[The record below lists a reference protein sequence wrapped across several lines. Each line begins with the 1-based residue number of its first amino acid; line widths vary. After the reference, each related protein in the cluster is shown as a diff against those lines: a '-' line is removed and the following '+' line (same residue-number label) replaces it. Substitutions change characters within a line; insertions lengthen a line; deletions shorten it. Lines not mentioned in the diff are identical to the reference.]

1 MLLWRSNCHCMY
13 LPYHKASPILVFL
26 LLLVPVRIL
35 SQDSNRNLRDL
46 ALKVYID
53 CNRCD
58 IDFIHREI
66 PYVNYV
72 RDRQEAQVHLL
83 ITKQLTGSGGTEYR
97 LNFIGLKEFDG
108 INEETVYNSSPDE
121 TSDKTRRGYTRMI
134 SFGLMRYVATT
145 PLVDGLNLQYS
156 DSLGKISEN
165 QTVED
170 NWKSWVFDIRVIG
183 QLDEQESYS
192 SISSESDLGA
202 RKITPDWKVEF
213 GASYD
218 QSNNKYRYDGEEY
231 LSSKT
236 SFSIRNLTVKSLND
250 HWSLGARAG
259 IYSSTYGNTLFS
271 GSFAPAVEYNYFPY
285 FESNRKQIRFQYRVG
300 YGYVFYQDSTIY
312 DKMEEGLFS
321 HQLSVAADFRQ
332 PWGSINLSLQ
342 GSNYLHDFS
351 KNSLKMW
358 AGFYFRIFKG
368 LSLSI
373 SGDAAVIHDQ
383 LSLTKGGATEEEI
396 LLRQKQI
403 ASQYDYSLKIGFSY
417 TFGSI
422 YNNVVNPRF
431 SERY

>member
-1 MLLWRSNCHCMY
+1 MKSS
-13 LPYHKASPILVFL
+13 LPAAFTLFVSLFL
-26 LLLVPVRIL
+26 LELNVNA
-35 SQDSNRNLRDL
+35 QDSFSNPREK

-53 CNRCD
+53 CSKCD

-72 RDRQEAQVHLL
+72 RDRVEAQVHILM
-83 ITKQLTGSGGTEYR
+83 TKQLTGSGGTEHKIT
-97 LNFIGLKEFDG
+97 FIGLKDFAGVDD
-108 INEETVYNSSPDE
+108 ETVYISTPDE
-121 TSDKTRRGYTRMI
+121 TSDKIRRGYTRMI
-134 SFGLMRYVATT
+134 SFGLMKYVAKT
-145 PLVDGLNLQYS
+145 PLIDGLTLQYS
-156 DSLGKISEN
+156 DSLGKISEE
-165 QTVED
+165 QIVED
-170 NWKSWVFDIRVIG
+170 EWKSWVFDIRVIG

-192 SISSESDLGA
+192 SLSSESDLGA

-218 QSNNKYRYDGEEY
+218 QSNNKYRYDDEEY
-231 LSSKT
+231 VSTKT
-236 SFSIRNLTVKSLND
+236 SFSVRNLTVKSLND
-250 HWSLGARAG
+250 HWSLGGRTG
-259 IYSSTYGNTLFS
+259 IYSSSYGNTRFS
-271 GSFAPAVEYNYFPY
+271 GSFAPAIEYNVFPY

-300 YGYVFYQDSTIY
+300 YGYVFYQDTTIY
-312 DKMEEGLFS
+312 DKTEEGLFS

-332 PWGSINLSLQ
+332 PWGSINLSVQ

-358 AGFYFRIFKG
+358 AGFYFRVFKG

-403 ASQYDYSLKIGFSY
+403 ATQYDYSLKIGFSY

>member
-1 MLLWRSNCHCMY
+1 MRFPAAISI
-13 LPYHKASPILVFL
+13 PAFIIILFCAA
-26 LLLVPVRIL
+26 PVWA
-35 SQDSNRNLRDL
+35 QNPNNGPNLRDQ

-58 IDFIHREI
+58 IDFIRREI

-72 RDRQEAQVHLL
+72 RDRIEAQVHLL
-83 ITKQLTGSGGTEYR
+83 ITKQSTGSGGTEYR
-97 LNFIGLKEFDG
+97 MNFIGLKEFEGVD
-108 INEETVYNSSPDE
+108 EETIYISTPDE

-134 SFGLMRYVATT
+134 SFGLMKYVATT
-145 PLVDGLNLQYS
+145 PLVDGLTLQYN
-156 DSLGKISEN
+156 DSLGKISES
-165 QTVED
+165 QVVED
-170 NWKSWVFDIRVIG
+170 KWRSWVFDVRVIG

-192 SISSESDLGA
+192 SLSSESDLGA
-202 RKITPDWKVEF
+202 RKITPGWKIDF

-218 QSNNKYRYDGEEY
+218 QSDNKYRYDGEEY

-236 SFSIRNLTVKSLND
+236 SFSVRNLTVKSLND

-259 IYSSTYGNTLFS
+259 IYSSTYGNTRFS
-271 GSFAPAVEYNYFPY
+271 ASVAPAIEYNYFPY
-285 FESNRKQIRFQYRVG
+285 FESNRKQIRFQYRAG

-312 DKMEEGLFS
+312 NKLEEGLFS
-321 HQLSVAADFRQ
+321 EQLSVAADFRQ
-332 PWGSINLSLQ
+332 PWGSINLSIQ

-351 KNSLKMW
+351 KNSLRMW

-373 SGDAAVIHDQ
+373 SGDAAIIHDQ
-383 LSLTKGGATEEEI
+383 LSLTKDGATEEEI
-396 LLRQKQI
+396 LLKQKQI

-431 SERY
+431 NERY